1 MMIKKYKIGNFT
13 AEVKSQTDY
22 EDAEPYSLFL
32 CECEQ
37 ADFSVTVEFS
47 SDLPTKIENPYFVSH
62 DRVCD
67 YENGILRC
75 CYKAHD
81 NENEYYA
88 CRIVDKKNI
97 KIIIDEKHRK
107 MIRPD
112 VVFSLIGIEELV
124 AKSNGCV
131 LHSSFVEKNGSAIL
145 FIGPCS
151 IGKSTQ
157 ANLWREYADAV
168 VINGD
173 KTMIFEKDGVFYASG
188 MPFSGSS
195 KDCINKVFPVKA
207 VISLQQSDCNIANR
221 LASTEAFYSLY
232 KNCYPVPYSRDD
244 TGILIDFVQKL
255 SGSVPV
261 YEYACL
267 ADESAVRY
275 LERELCP
282 VLQNL

>member
-1 MMIKKYKIGNFT
+1 MIRKYRIGNFT
-13 AEVKSQTDY
+13 AEVKSQAEY
-22 EDAEPYSLFL
+22 EDSEPFSLFL
-32 CECEQ
+32 CDCEQ

-47 SDLPTKIENPYFVSH
+47 PDLPKKIENPYFVSH

-81 NENEYYA
+81 NEQEYYA
-88 CRIVDKKNI
+88 CRIVDQKNI
-97 KIIIDEKHRK
+97 KIIIDEKYREL
-107 MIRPD
+107 IRSD
-112 VVFSLIGIEELV
+112 VVFSLIGIEDLV
-124 AKSNGCV
+124 AESNGCV
-131 LHSSFVEKNGSAIL
+131 LHSSFVEKNGEAIL
-145 FIGPCS
+145 FTGPCS

-157 ANLWREYADAV
+157 ANLWKDYADAV

-207 VISLQQSDCNIANR
+207 VISLQQSDCNVANR
-221 LASTEAFYSLY
+221 LVSIEAFYSLY

-244 TGILIDFVQKL
+244 TGSLIDFVKKL
-255 SGSVPV
+255 SEKVPV
-261 YEYACL
+261 YDYACL

-275 LERELCP
+275 LERVLCP
-282 VLQNL
+282 ILQSL